1 MFLLFVCLILI
12 IIFAM
17 KKKTIE
23 IIANVIVAAL
33 TALLTSLGLN

>member
-1 MFLLFVCLILI
+1 LFLFNLI

-17 KKKTIE
+17 KKKTVE

-33 TALLTSLGLN
+33 TALLTSLGVH